1 MALHFRSEQD
11 ERGIELMHTENK
23 RLARRAWSTGLLGC
37 AVLCLVAGFSAC
49 QTGMTS
55 GNGGG
60 GNPPPPTDATVS
72 FCDDGAGACTPA
84 TSFSV
89 ASLRD
94 LVISVNWENLSAGNH
109 TQMLEVLQ
117 PGGGLYQASQGSFL
131 VGGPSQ
137 TSLTMTRTLP
147 VAGTW
152 ISQRRLTGEWSVRVS
167 LDGKAVT
174 SQTVQINP

>member
-1 MALHFRSEQD
+1 
-11 ERGIELMHTENK
+11 MHTEK
-23 RLARRAWSTGLLGC
+23 RGPARRSWSTALLGC
-37 AVLCLVAGFSAC
+37 AALCLAAGFSAC

-55 GNGGG
+55 GNGG
-60 GNPPPPTDATVS
+60 NPPPPVTGATVS
-72 FCDDGAGACTPA
+72 FCDDGDGACTAA

-117 PGGGLYQASQGSFL
+117 PGGGLYQASQSSFL
-131 VGGPSQ
+131 VGGASQ
-137 TSLTMTRTLP
+137 SSLTMTRSVP

-152 ISQRRLTGEWSVRVS
+152 ISQRRMTGEWSVRVS
-167 LDGKAVT
+167 LDGKAIT

>member
-1 MALHFRSEQD
+1 
-11 ERGIELMHTENK
+11 MHTEK
-23 RLARRAWSTGLLGC
+23 RGPARRSWSTVLLGC
-37 AVLCLVAGFSAC
+37 AALCLAAGFSAC

-55 GNGGG
+55 GNGGH
-60 GNPPPPTDATVS
+60 PPPLVTGATVS
-72 FCDDGAGACTPA
+72 FCDDGDGACTAA

-117 PGGGLYQASQGSFL
+117 PGGGLYQASQSSFL
-131 VGGPSQ
+131 VGGASQ
-137 TSLTMTRTLP
+137 SSLTMTRTVP

-152 ISQRRLTGEWSVRVS
+152 ISQRRMTGEWSVRVS
-167 LDGKAVT
+167 LDGKAIT

>member
-1 MALHFRSEQD
+1 
-11 ERGIELMHTENK
+11 MHTEK
-23 RLARRAWSTGLLGC
+23 RGPARRSWSTALLGC
-37 AVLCLVAGFSAC
+37 AALCLAAGFSAC

-55 GNGGG
+55 GNGG
-60 GNPPPPTDATVS
+60 NPPPPVTGATVS
-72 FCDDGAGACTPA
+72 FCDDGDGACTAA

-117 PGGGLYQASQGSFL
+117 PGGGLYQASQSSFL
-131 VGGPSQ
+131 AGGASQ
-137 TSLTMTRTLP
+137 SSLTMTRMVP

-152 ISQRRLTGEWSVRVS
+152 ISQRRMTGEWSVRVS

>member
-1 MALHFRSEQD
+1 
-11 ERGIELMHTENK
+11 MHTEK
-23 RLARRAWSTGLLGC
+23 RGPARRSWSTALLGC
-37 AVLCLVAGFSAC
+37 AVLCLAAGFSAC

-55 GNGGG
+55 GNGGH
-60 GNPPPPTDATVS
+60 PPPLVTGATVS
-72 FCDDGAGACTPA
+72 FCDDGDGACTAA

-117 PGGGLYQASQGSFL
+117 PGGGLYQASQSSFL
-131 VGGPSQ
+131 VGGASQ
-137 TSLTMTRTLP
+137 SSLTMTRSVP

-152 ISQRRLTGEWSVRVS
+152 ISQRRMTGEWSVRVS
-167 LDGKAVT
+167 LDGKAIT

>member
-1 MALHFRSEQD
+1 
-11 ERGIELMHTENK
+11 MHTEK
-23 RLARRAWSTGLLGC
+23 RGPARRSWSTALLGC
-37 AVLCLVAGFSAC
+37 AALCLTAGFSAC

-55 GNGGG
+55 GNGG
-60 GNPPPPTDATVS
+60 NPLPLVTGATVS
-72 FCDDGAGACTPA
+72 FCDDGDGACTAA

-117 PGGGLYQASQGSFL
+117 PGGGLYQASQSSFL
-131 VGGPSQ
+131 VGGASQ
-137 TSLTMTRTLP
+137 SSLTMTRSVP

-152 ISQRRLTGEWSVRVS
+152 ISQRRMTGEWSVRVS
-167 LDGKAVT
+167 LDGKAIT

>member
-1 MALHFRSEQD
+1 
-11 ERGIELMHTENK
+11 MHTEK
-23 RLARRAWSTGLLGC
+23 RGPARRSWSTALLGC
-37 AVLCLVAGFSAC
+37 AALCLAAGFSAC

-55 GNGGG
+55 GNGG
-60 GNPPPPTDATVS
+60 NPPPPVTGATVS
-72 FCDDGAGACTPA
+72 FCDNGDGACTAA

-117 PGGGLYQASQGSFL
+117 PGGGLYQASQSSFL
-131 VGGPSQ
+131 AGGASQ
-137 TSLTMTRTLP
+137 SSLTMTRSVP

-152 ISQRRLTGEWSVRVS
+152 ISQRRMTGEWSVRVS
-167 LDGKAVT
+167 LDGKTIT
-174 SQTVQINP
+174 SQTVQLNP

>member
-1 MALHFRSEQD
+1 
-11 ERGIELMHTENK
+11 MHTEK
-23 RLARRAWSTGLLGC
+23 RGPARRSWSTALLGC
-37 AVLCLVAGFSAC
+37 AALCLAAGFSAC

-55 GNGGG
+55 GSG
-60 GNPPPPTDATVS
+60 GNPPPVTGATVS
-72 FCDDGAGACTPA
+72 FCDDGDGACTAA

-117 PGGGLYQASQGSFL
+117 PGGGLYQASQSSFL
-131 VGGPSQ
+131 VGGASQ
-137 TSLTMTRTLP
+137 SSLTMTRTVP

-152 ISQRRLTGEWSVRVS
+152 ISQRRMTGEWSVRVS
-167 LDGKAVT
+167 LDGKAIT

>member
-1 MALHFRSEQD
+1 MYTEK
-11 ERGIELMHTENK
+11 RGP
-23 RLARRAWSTGLLGC
+23 ARRVWGTLLLSC

-55 GNGGG
+55 GSGGG
-60 GNPPPPTDATVS
+60 GNPPPPTDPTVS
-72 FCDDGAGACTPA
+72 FCDDGEGACTPA

-117 PGGGLYQASQGSFL
+117 PGGGLYQASQSSFL
-131 VGGPSQ
+131 VSGTSES
-137 TSLTMTRTLP
+137 SLTMTRSVP

-152 ISQRRLTGEWSVRVS
+152 ISQRRMTGEWSVRVS
-167 LDGKAVT
+167 LDGKTIT
-174 SQTVQINP
+174 SQTVQITP

>member
-1 MALHFRSEQD
+1 
-11 ERGIELMHTENK
+11 MHTEK
-23 RLARRAWSTGLLGC
+23 RGPARRSWSTALLGS
-37 AVLCLVAGFSAC
+37 AALCLAAGFSAC

-55 GNGGG
+55 GNGG
-60 GNPPPPTDATVS
+60 NPPPPVTGATVS
-72 FCDDGAGACTPA
+72 FCDDGDGACTAA

-117 PGGGLYQASQGSFL
+117 PGGGLYQASQSSFL
-131 VGGPSQ
+131 VGGASQ
-137 TSLTMTRTLP
+137 SSLTMTRTVP

-152 ISQRRLTGEWSVRVS
+152 ISQRRMTGEWSVRVS
-167 LDGKAVT
+167 LDGKAIT